1 MEHNNLVFH
10 NITKNTP
17 GTLLKC
23 IGPDKIRLLEIL
35 SLVTNQLLGYKQFGS
50 ERSGNL
56 ATKPKATKKPVTSQ
70 STEQVQTTLGFEGN
84 VEKKDD
90 TSFADSEE
98 TAPSSS
104 GSATLPGSFKASITL
119 GSSQTPNPPRPDLI
133 QLQTLLSNLDSFS
146 KLIEELGS
154 IPQLAENLAKVKL
167 KLDTL
172 LTVKGEQTQEG
183 KGKEQSAAPGIN
195 PLLVPGVAEALVE
208 LTNTLNTLVSPQL
221 LADASKNPAEYN
233 SSHLPTSASPSTDS
247 IETPFQILETSP
259 VESPEAQT
267 EEELPE
273 LDLSKAF
280 AAESAIRQINGILR
294 NPDIASTKDLH
305 VLSSAWYHA
314 TREALYHNTFNKSED
329 SPWPTAFINKGGAS
343 GKAQLVPPAIENHP
357 LMPTEEQNRWAQL
370 MWKQRQELSDLDA
383 DALDMLCHF
392 WLTQAKKPEDSAV
405 AVVDEFLEMRGLKK
419 KISGNGRRGGYMPE
433 QRLEML
439 KALSHIQSIWLNFG
453 QIEMF
458 EEKEKRGKRGKLQ
471 SVTKEVQSRAFVVTD
486 RLGQLNMDGYMD
498 VERFIYRPGEIF
510 AKFLF
515 GPGRQTAML
524 SAQAIQYDTYRQ
536 KWEKRLARYLSWQ
549 WRIQANRADYSRPYR
564 VETLLKAVGEE
575 INKQRPQFVRER
587 LEKTLDRLQQDEV
600 ISAWEYDR
608 WDERLAERQKWL
620 EGWLE
625 ATIFIEP
632 PASIREN
639 YKSLM
644 RSGSSGELHAG
655 ASPTS
660 RHNIR
665 LPKKSIV
672 HTLESENDTL
682 IAQLKEIRKSLRI
695 SQAECANELGIAQ
708 GFLSRLENGKENLS
722 EQLKPRLREWLVNK
736 QAISKKS
743 SKGHL
748 NQTVI

>member
-1 MEHNNLVFH
+1 MATRQKTTN
-10 NITKNTP
+10 
-17 GTLLKC
+17 
-23 IGPDKIRLLEIL
+23 KIL
-35 SLVTNQLLGYKQFGS
+35 
-50 ERSGNL
+50 
-56 ATKPKATKKPVTSQ
+56 TSP
-70 STEQVQTTLGFEGN
+70 SHPTEQEQTALDFERTQE
-84 VEKKDD
+84 EKEAASFGESGKEVFNAPDPT
-90 TSFADSEE
+90 TSLPDSLIM
-98 TAPSSS
+98 S
-104 GSATLPGSFKASITL
+104 
-119 GSSQTPNPPRPDLI
+119 TPNKPGLSQASNPGRPDSI
-133 QLQTLLSNLDSFS
+133 QLQTLLNNLDTFS

-154 IPQLAENLAKVKL
+154 IPQLAENLAEVKS

-172 LTVKGEQTQEG
+172 LPIKGEQIREG
-183 KGKEQSAAPGIN
+183 KRTIKEQSAPYPSSVN

-208 LTNTLNTLVSPQL
+208 LTNTLNTLVSPQI
-221 LADASKNPAEYN
+221 ATDTDKNPAEFN
-233 SSHLPTSASPSTDS
+233 SAKLPPSPSNSFDTGP
-247 IETPFQILETSP
+247 IEPDFQILETRP
-259 VESPEAQT
+259 VELVET
-267 EEELPE
+267 HNGEELAG

-294 NPDIASTKDLH
+294 NPEITSTKDVH

-314 TREALYHNTFNKSED
+314 TREALYHNTFDKTED

-357 LMPTEEQNRWAQL
+357 LMPAEEQNRWAQL
-370 MWKQRQELSDLDA
+370 MWKQRQELTDLDA

-392 WLTQAKKPEDSAV
+392 WLVQAKKPEDSAV

-515 GPGRQTAML
+515 GPGRQTALL
-524 SAQAIQYDTYRQ
+524 SAQAIQYDAYRQ

-549 WRIQANRADYSRPYR
+549 WRIQANRADFGRPYR

-587 LEKTLDRLQQDEV
+587 LEKALDRLQQDEV
-600 ISAWEYDR
+600 ISSWEYDR

-620 EGWLE
+620 DGWLE
-625 ATIFIEP
+625 ATVLIEP

-639 YKSLM
+639 YKSLA
-644 RSGSSGELHAG
+644 RTSNSGELHGG
-655 ASPTS
+655 ASSTYATRQSP
-660 RHNIR
+660 R

-682 IAQLKEIRKSLRI
+682 IAQLKEIRKNLRI

-722 EQLKPRLREWLVNK
+722 EQLKPRLKEWLANK
-736 QAISKKS
+736 QFITRKP

-748 NQTVI
+748 N